1 MQCREWCWGSPTEDS
16 DLAAQRLHSYICHLE
31 MQWRM
36 LKCDTNKY
44 QLGRCKD
51 PFATPFCLLYHL
63 SKILM
68 ILFAAPRQQPDADL
82 LAVGH
87 HEVLQDVAVRP
98 DQLQH
103 RVAADVPHHQRG
115 QTAGRTH
122 HVAKPEQTHTV
133 FLVS

>member
-1 MQCREWCWGSPTEDS
+1 
-16 DLAAQRLHSYICHLE
+16 
-31 MQWRM
+31 M

-51 PFATPFCLLYHL
+51 PFATPFRLIHHL

>member
-1 MQCREWCWGSPTEDS
+1 MQRMVWGSPTEDS

-44 QLGRCKD
+44 QLGQCKD
-51 PFATPFCLLYHL
+51 PFATPFSLLRHL

-68 ILFAAPRQQPDADL
+68 ILFADL

-115 QTAGRTH
+115 QPAGRTH
-122 HVAKPEQTHTV
+122 HVAEPEQTQRV